1 MATYTHGTRTTVRH
15 EWKIPDA
22 TYGGH
27 GAAIEE
33 VLKAI
38 SAARVAYTDLHGAE
52 PFYDDWLRVYAAD
65 NEVILFFETDAPA
78 LSPGRII
85 LPEMVIARAGA
96 QTDDWII
103 TNVHATCYGC
113 DVSYAAGCAMYVDK
127 DSEHNFRQ
135 LCVDCHRAEKDR
147 CDRLNGYVEG
157 LGEADASPPEKA
169 KSPNPFAPYG
179 SEEMDDDLPM
189 VCVQHLRFVPCRIED
204 GCQMSQHP
212 DAVLAVRVYQEGRF
226 DQ

>member
-65 NEVILFFETDAPA
+65 DEVILFFETDAPA
-78 LSPGRII
+78 LDPGRII
-85 LPEMVIARAGA
+85 LPEVVIARAGA
-96 QTDDWII
+96 QMDDWII

-113 DVSYAAGCAMYVDK
+113 DVSYAAGCAMYVTGHNG
-127 DSEHNFRQ
+127 ENFRQ
-135 LCVDCHRAEKDR
+135 LCVDCHRAETTAKPAPKFSKDPFR
-147 CDRLNGYVEG
+147 KD
-157 LGEADASPPEKA
+157 PE
-169 KSPNPFAPYG
+169 
-179 SEEMDDDLPM
+179 E
-189 VCVQHLRFVPCRIED
+189 
-204 GCQMSQHP
+204 
-212 DAVLAVRVYQEGRF
+212 
-226 DQ
+226 